1 MANPH
6 PHFLIITFPAQGHIN
21 PALELAKRLIGVGA
35 DVTFATTIHAN
46 SRLVKNPTV
55 DGLRFSTFSDGQEE
69 GVKRGPNDLPVFQ
82 RLASE
87 NLSEL
92 IMASANEGRPISCL
106 IYSILIPGAAELA
119 RSFNI
124 PSAFLW
130 IQPATVL
137 DIYYYYFNGF
147 GDLIRSKSSDP
158 SFSIELPGLPSL
170 SRQGL
175 PSFFVGSDQNQENH
189 ALAAFQKHLE
199 ILEQE
204 ENPKALVNTFDA
216 LEPEALRAV
225 EKLKLTAVGP
235 LVPSGFSD
243 GKDASDT
250 PSGGDLSD
258 GSRDYMEWLKS
269 KPESTV
275 VYVSFG
281 SISMFSMQQMEEI
294 ARGLLESGRPFLW
307 LIRAKENGEEN
318 KEEDK
323 LSCQEELEKQGM
335 LIQWCSQMEVLSHPS
350 LGCFVT
356 HCGWNSSIESLASG
370 VPMIAFPQWADQ
382 GTNTK
387 LIKDVWKTGVRL
399 MVNEEEIVTSDEL
412 KRCLELVMGDGEK
425 GQEMRKNAKKWK
437 ILTKEALKE
446 GGSSHK
452 NLKNFVDEVMQGY

>member
-35 DVTFATTIHAN
+35 DVTFATTIHAK

-170 SRQGL
+170 SRQDL

-235 LVPSGFSD
+235 LFHLVS
-243 GKDASDT
+243 
-250 PSGGDLSD
+250 L
-258 GSRDYMEWLKS
+258 MEK
-269 KPESTV
+269 
-275 VYVSFG
+275 
-281 SISMFSMQQMEEI
+281 M
-294 ARGLLESGRPFLW
+294 R
-307 LIRAKENGEEN
+307 LILHREVIFRMAQETTWNGT
-318 KEEDK
+318 
-323 LSCQEELEKQGM
+323 S
-335 LIQWCSQMEVLSHPS
+335 PS
-350 LGCFVT
+350 LNLLLFMC
-356 HCGWNSSIESLASG
+356 HLE
-370 VPMIAFPQWADQ
+370 AFPCSRCNKWR
-382 GTNTK
+382 
-387 LIKDVWKTGVRL
+387 RL
-399 MVNEEEIVTSDEL
+399 L
-412 KRCLELVMGDGEK
+412 AGC
-425 GQEMRKNAKKWK
+425 
-437 ILTKEALKE
+437 
-446 GGSSHK
+446 
-452 NLKNFVDEVMQGY
+452 

>member
-35 DVTFATTIHAN
+35 DVTFATTIHAK

-69 GVKRGPNDLPVFQ
+69 GVKRGPNDLLVFQ

-170 SRQGL
+170 SRQDL

-243 GKDASDT
+243 GKDASYT

-294 ARGLLESGRPFLW
+294 ARGLLES
-307 LIRAKENGEEN
+307 
-318 KEEDK
+318 ED
-323 LSCQEELEKQGM
+323 LSC
-335 LIQWCSQMEVLSHPS
+335 
-350 LGCFVT
+350 
-356 HCGWNSSIESLASG
+356 
-370 VPMIAFPQWADQ
+370 
-382 GTNTK
+382 
-387 LIKDVWKTGVRL
+387 
-399 MVNEEEIVTSDEL
+399 
-412 KRCLELVMGDGEK
+412 
-425 GQEMRKNAKKWK
+425 
-437 ILTKEALKE
+437 
-446 GGSSHK
+446 GS
-452 NLKNFVDEVMQGY
+452 

>member
-35 DVTFATTIHAN
+35 DVTFATTIHAK

-170 SRQGL
+170 SRQDL

-294 ARGLLESGRPFLW
+294 ARGLLES
-307 LIRAKENGEEN
+307 
-318 KEEDK
+318 ED
-323 LSCQEELEKQGM
+323 LSC
-335 LIQWCSQMEVLSHPS
+335 
-350 LGCFVT
+350 
-356 HCGWNSSIESLASG
+356 
-370 VPMIAFPQWADQ
+370 
-382 GTNTK
+382 
-387 LIKDVWKTGVRL
+387 
-399 MVNEEEIVTSDEL
+399 
-412 KRCLELVMGDGEK
+412 
-425 GQEMRKNAKKWK
+425 
-437 ILTKEALKE
+437 
-446 GGSSHK
+446 GS
-452 NLKNFVDEVMQGY
+452 

>member
-35 DVTFATTIHAN
+35 DVTFATTIHAK

-106 IYSILIPGAAELA
+106 IYSIVIPGAAELA

-170 SRQGL
+170 SRQDL

-225 EKLKLTAVGP
+225 EKLKLTA
-235 LVPSGFSD
+235 
-243 GKDASDT
+243 
-250 PSGGDLSD
+250 
-258 GSRDYMEWLKS
+258 
-269 KPESTV
+269 
-275 VYVSFG
+275 
-281 SISMFSMQQMEEI
+281 
-294 ARGLLESGRPFLW
+294 
-307 LIRAKENGEEN
+307 ENGEEN

-412 KRCLELVMGDGEK
+412 KR
-425 GQEMRKNAKKWK
+425 
-437 ILTKEALKE
+437 
-446 GGSSHK
+446 
-452 NLKNFVDEVMQGY
+452 